1 MKRTYFTGQGVIL
14 VDERREWLNRDRVW
28 EKVYSERSLAQI
40 PWHSDKPD
48 QVFIELIE
56 SEKIRPCYVLDVGC
70 GAGTDTIYLASKGAN
85 VTAIDIS
92 QEVITTARARAEK
105 AGVKVDFIA
114 GDFLEVQFDDESF
127 DFVNDRGCFHVI
139 NPLRREDFAAK
150 VSRVLK
156 GQGFYYLRCRSD
168 KQVEWQGGPPT
179 ISQDVIY
186 RTFSKFFD
194 GGEIRDVRWGGKGF
208 WCYVCL
214 MSKRVVSPV
223 QVLPSERGVV
233 VID

>member
-1 MKRTYFTGQGVIL
+1 M
-14 VDERREWLNRDRVW
+14 DERREWLNIDRVW

-40 PWHSDKPD
+40 PWHSDTPD

-70 GAGTDTIYLASKGAN
+70 GAGTDAIYLASKGAN

-92 QEVITTARARAEK
+92 QEVITIARARAEK

-114 GDFLEVQFDDESF
+114 GDFLEVQFDNESF

-156 GQGFYYLRCRSD
+156 GQGFYYLRCFSD
-168 KQVEWQGGPPT
+168 KQEWAGGPYK
-179 ISQDVIY
+179 ISQDIIY
-186 RTFSKFFD
+186 RIFSKFFD
-194 GGEIRDVRWGGKGF
+194 VVEIRDVRWGGKGPRA
-208 WCYVCL
+208 YVCL
-214 MSKRVVSPV
+214 MSKRV
-223 QVLPSERGVV
+223 
-233 VID
+233 